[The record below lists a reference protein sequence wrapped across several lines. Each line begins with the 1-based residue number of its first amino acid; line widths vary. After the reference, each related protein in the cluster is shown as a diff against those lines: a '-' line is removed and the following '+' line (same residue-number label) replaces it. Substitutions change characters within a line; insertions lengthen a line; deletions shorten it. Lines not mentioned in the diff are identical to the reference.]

1 MRARVITSSA
11 LAVTVLV
18 SSVGAQQGPEADPV
32 QLPARRVILYKSGV
46 GYFEHVGNVSGSRE
60 VAIQFTSGQL
70 NDVLKSLT
78 ALDLDNGQI
87 SAINYN
93 SVAPIEQRLRA
104 LRVPLGSRADALQ
117 FYNPLYAEGGIDGDA
132 LRMAL
137 QPIRDKQLQ
146 LHEIE
151 QKGAQL
157 MHDEERL

>member
-1 MRARVITSSA
+1 MRARVFPSSA
-11 LAVTVLV
+11 LAVAVVVT
-18 SSVGAQQGPEADPV
+18 SVGAQQGPAADPV

-93 SVAPIEQRLRA
+93 SVAPIDQRLRA

-117 FYNPLYAEGGIDGDA
+117 FYNA
-132 LRMAL
+132 LR
-137 QPIRDKQLQ
+137 
-146 LHEIE
+146 
-151 QKGAQL
+151 GARVEVRSPRGA
-157 MHDEERL
+157 DRWAAARRRAKARTSTAGPRTWTR